1 MPPQGA
7 PGGSERFG
15 APRGNTGS
23 LGAQPLPRFLE
34 PAAHVPAFAIQ
45 VLPTGL
51 QAALALRE
59 ENMELDERHHD
70 AGMAACH
77 ACDAWERAHVLLSA
91 VALRRGALLPE
102 TYELGMELF
111 EAAGECQH
119 QPQPQPQP

>member
-1 MPPQGA
+1 M
-7 PGGSERFG
+7 
-15 APRGNTGS
+15 T
-23 LGAQPLPRFLE
+23 
-34 PAAHVPAFAIQ
+34 IQ
-45 VLPTGL
+45 VLPAGL
-51 QAALALRE
+51 LTALALRE
-59 ENMELDERHHD
+59 ENMQLDERHHD

-77 ACDAWERAHVLLSA
+77 ACGAWERAHVLLAA